1 MLNKEFKEKEIND
14 DKKDRYK
21 FLLAEEMTLG
31 EFVSLFRKKYNLD
44 ASESIVS
51 FIKDTIPKM
60 DKTMKDLYTH
70 YKDDDYF
77 LLAIAAWL
85 WSLY

>member
-1 MLNKEFKEKEIND
+1 
-14 DKKDRYK
+14 
-21 FLLAEEMTLG
+21 MTLG
-31 EFVSLFRKKYNLD
+31 EFVLLFRKKYNLD

-51 FIKDTIPKM
+51 FVKDTIPKM

-77 LLAIAAWL
+77 LYIDMKRENTFGCN
-85 WSLY
+85 